1 MARMKIRFYSSI
13 HKSKSIFYH
22 VSWKYIP
29 LPACCSII
37 DKYRFRQRGKRERQ
51 QTSML
56 LLWWTAS
63 TVRFSMSMCSAC
75 DVATSPAVGVCW
87 KKKMNEQER
96 DRGRENKRMRNELR
110 WVRHLHS
117 LPVFFRR
124 EGEEKRRG
132 GCNVEGGLK
141 KTSARWRPFWR
152 LQRSCTLG
160 KG

>member
-13 HKSKSIFYH
+13 HKSESIFYH

-37 DKYRFRQRGKRERQ
+37 DKYRFRQRGKRETTNKHAAIVMDSLHCEVQYVNVFSVWCSNFSSRGG
-51 QTSML
+51 L
-56 LLWWTAS
+56 LE
-63 TVRFSMSMCSAC
+63 
-75 DVATSPAVGVCW
+75 
-87 KKKMNEQER
+87 KKMNEQER

-132 GCNVEGGLK
+132 GCSVEGGLK